1 MQKSEFE
8 FELEILGL
16 TSFVTSRK
24 GMNDYYGDEENYVND
39 SNDQNYVIIDDVH
52 GETMLVMQTMLMKKN
67 ITMKIMLKIKKKIA
81 LKIL

>member
-16 TSFVTSRK
+16 TLFVTSRK

-39 SNDQNYVIIDDVH
+39 SNDQNYVIIVP
-52 GETMLVMQTMLMKKN
+52 
-67 ITMKIMLKIKKKIA
+67 
-81 LKIL
+81 KILFMMFMEKLCL

>member
-39 SNDQNYVIIDDVH
+39 SNDQNYVIIVP
-52 GETMLVMQTMLMKKN
+52 
-67 ITMKIMLKIKKKIA
+67 
-81 LKIL
+81 KILFMMFMEKLCL